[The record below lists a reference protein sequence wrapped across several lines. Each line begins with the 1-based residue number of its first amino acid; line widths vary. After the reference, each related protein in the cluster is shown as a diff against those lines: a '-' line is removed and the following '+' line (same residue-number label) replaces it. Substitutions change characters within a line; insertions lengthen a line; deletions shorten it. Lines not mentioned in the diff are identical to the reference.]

1 MYDNKVKE
9 KLQEYKNLK
18 SELVAYKQSL
28 LDKINQIN
36 LQIINIDRQ
45 IYLIN
50 HSENQD
56 INSKKDSPK
65 KKTKKL

>member
-50 HSENQD
+50 
-56 INSKKDSPK
+56 
-65 KKTKKL
+65 